1 MIADG
6 KSPNPVLTSTVDG
19 AASDGATSFNID
31 AATGSTDLYN
41 EAGTENDNAW
51 FGSSTRPAP
60 NMLVEVNSVIYPITS
75 VTANGTGWTI
85 NISRPDPNNRSNNL
99 GLNGAISDEATV
111 NFYLRSMIASSGHT
125 MEYVGSGTD
134 YSALPENGGV
144 PNEAHQITELNDGK
158 IWTVIT
164 DHNGKLRIGGNQTD
178 DPIFEVDQQ
187 TGFITIP
194 EGSIAFNLLSDE
206 TPQLGGNLDVNGN
219 TITSTSNANVVIDPN
234 GTGTVDVSTSRIT
247 SVTDPTGA
255 QDAATKNYV
264 DTNFVGQTGTT
275 GSAEVPAGTEAQ
287 RDGSPSAGY
296 LRFNTDT
303 DSFEGFDGTSWGNI
317 GGGASAG
324 GAIYENSQ
332 SITADYTLT
341 ANTNGMSAGPIT
353 IDSGV
358 TVTIPS
364 GSTWVIV

>member
-1 MIADG
+1 MWVT
-6 KSPNPVLTSTVDG
+6 PNFVSNEEIESILS
-19 AASDGATSFNID
+19 ID
-31 AATGSTDLYN
+31 MD
-41 EAGTENDNAW
+41 
-51 FGSSTRPAP
+51 F
-60 NMLVEVNSVIYPITS
+60 
-75 VTANGTGWTI
+75 
-85 NISRPDPNNRSNNL
+85 
-99 GLNGAISDEATV
+99 
-111 NFYLRSMIASSGHT
+111 
-125 MEYVGSGTD
+125 
-134 YSALPENGGV
+134 
-144 PNEAHQITELNDGK
+144 
-158 IWTVIT
+158 
-164 DHNGKLRIGGNQTD
+164 
-178 DPIFEVDQQ
+178 
-187 TGFITIP
+187 
-194 EGSIAFNLLSDE
+194 
-206 TPQLGGNLDVNGN
+206 VNGN

-234 GTGTVDVSTSRIT
+234 GTGTVDVSSSRIT

-264 DTNFVGQTGTT
+264 DTNALLLSGGTMTGDITFNAGQTIDGYVPQTSTT

-296 LRFNTDT
+296 LRFNSDT
-303 DSFEGFDGTSWGNI
+303 SSFEGYDGTSWGNI